1 MKTKLLISGILAL
14 AASLMPSCSEQDT
27 VAGARVDGERTVTF
41 NVSTDRQAQTRTAPA
56 VSGYKLQYTI
66 QVLDADGNPL
76 KPAVSE
82 SNETGNFSVTLLV
95 GAAYTCLFWA
105 DFIPDGGGAN
115 EYFTISDLRA
125 VSLQK
130 ALTGDDQ
137 CQAFCGTANITA
149 DQAAATHDITLKR
162 AVAQVNLKSMGKLEG
177 YSKVEAAYANVPN
190 TFNVLTGEVTT
201 TGTGITPD
209 FTVTDFSTQ
218 ADDGNGNFA
227 FHSAYF
233 LAPGTEAANMVK
245 ITLNT
250 YNNIN
255 PTTPLQTLTIDN
267 VPTKKNYKT
276 NVISSFSA
284 AQTSHSYTMTFSEW
298 ADEISKQ
305 TVSVW
310 DGTIPASA
318 DPGYTF
324 GDANM
329 DGSSEAKAYVIKS
342 AANLAQLVKNV
353 NEGTDY
359 ENKYFKM
366 EIDIDLNNKP
376 WTPIGIYDAYN
387 SSDNRP
393 FKGHFDGNKHKII
406 NLYINTSTIQYVGL
420 FGYTTYNSSIS
431 NLHITGRI
439 TNSVSGGCAG
449 GFIGSG
455 GSVIEN
461 CSFDGEVSCPSGRAG
476 GFAGELNYAEPI
488 ASKNSGIISGRN
500 AGGIVGSAWSTPITA
515 CYNEGSISAS
525 VYGGGIVGYYSDAGS
540 EMKSCYNIGEV
551 NDTSGNGSAAI
562 GAMLGG
568 DSGYPTYN
576 CYVAKKYAVVST
588 NSNSNAVEVVFADG
602 TWPTDTDEWKT
613 TTSGGYW
620 KDLGGW
626 NNGNPVYPKLRWEE

>member
-14 AASLMPSCSEQDT
+14 AAALMPSCSEQDT

-41 NVSTDRQAQTRTAPA
+41 NVSTDRQAQTRTTPV

-66 QVLDADGNPL
+66 QVLDADGNL
-76 KPAVSE
+76 LDPAVSE
-82 SNETGNFSVTLLV
+82 SNETGSFSVTLSV

-105 DFIPDGGGAN
+105 DFIPDDGGAN

-149 DQAAATHDITLKR
+149 DQAAATHEITLKR

-177 YSKVEAAYANVPN
+177 YSKVEASYANVPN

-201 TGTGITPD
+201 TGIGITPD

-218 ADDGNGNFA
+218 ADDGSGNFT

-255 PTTPLQTLTIDN
+255 PTTPLQTLIIDN

-276 NVISSFSA
+276 NVVGSFSA
-284 AQTSHSYTMTFSEW
+284 AQTSHSYTISFGEW

-310 DGTIPASA
+310 DGKIPDSA
-318 DPGYTF
+318 DSSYTF

-329 DGSSEAKAYVIKS
+329 NGSSEAKAYVVKN
-342 AANLAQLVKNV
+342 AADLAQLAKNV

-366 EIDIDLNNKP
+366 EIDIDLNNKL
-376 WTPIGIYDAYN
+376 WTPIG
-387 SSDNRP
+387 SSSNNHP

-406 NLYINTSTIQYVGL
+406 NLYVNSTTEIAVGL
-420 FGYTTYNSSIS
+420 FGYTTQGSSVS
-431 NLHITGRI
+431 NLHITGTV
-439 TNSVSGGCAG
+439 TNAVVSDGYAG
-449 GFIGSG
+449 GFIGQG

-461 CSFDGEVSCPSGRAG
+461 CSFDGEVSCPSGCAG
-476 GFAGELNYAEPI
+476 GLAGELLYGAKSI
-488 ASKNSGIISGRN
+488 ASKNSGIISGQN
-500 AGGIVGSAWSTPITA
+500 AGGIAGFANSTPVTA
-515 CYNEGSISAS
+515 CYNRGIINAS
-525 VYGGGIVGYYSDAGS
+525 MYGGGIVGSWSDAGC
-540 EMKSCYNIGEV
+540 EMKSCYNIGEI
-551 NDTSGNGSAAI
+551 NDASVDGSAAI
-562 GAMLGG
+562 GAMEGVNY
-568 DSGYPTYN
+568 YPTYN
-576 CYVAKKYAVVST
+576 CYVAKKYAVVSAE
-588 NSNSNAVEVVFADG
+588 SDPNAVEVIFADG
-602 TWPTDTDEWKT
+602 VWPTDTGEWKT

-620 KDLGGW
+620 KDLGSW
-626 NNGNPVYPKLRWEE
+626 NNGTPVYPKLRWEK